1 MNVASIFKSRLLSRL
16 QENRGLRLVVLVLS
30 ACVFAFSMHL
40 AWLAFTCPLELE
52 MREGST
58 WIHVLAKRAGI
69 DIYDTARV
77 AFVNMNHGPLDPILK
92 TLISRCMPA
101 LPGHMVL
108 RTFVL
113 LTPIFLFATAYRISR
128 GDLAAALL
136 AAGTF
141 FLFFC
146 QMSVLM
152 LVGRPDA
159 TAICLLAI
167 CGSLAHQLIATR
179 GVVGEQRDIMGTG
192 EAATFDSF
200 FGRQVSSGRPASGAL
215 VIEKKLSSRAAV

>member
-1 MNVASIFKSRLLSRL
+1 MLLRL
-16 QENRGLRLVVLVLS
+16 QESRGVRLVVLALS
-30 ACVFAFSMHL
+30 ACVFAFALHL
-40 AWLAFTCPLELE
+40 AWLAFTIPLELE
-52 MREGST
+52 MREGSV
-58 WIHVLAKRAGI
+58 WIHVLAKRAGV

-77 AFVNMNHGPLDPILK
+77 AFVNMNHGPMDPILK
-92 TLISRCMPA
+92 TWISRCGPA
-101 LPGHMVL
+101 MPGHMVM

-113 LTPIFLFATAYRISR
+113 LMPTFLFAAAYKISR
-128 GDLAAALL
+128 GDLAVALL
-136 AAGTF
+136 AAGTL